1 MMERIIRSALLGL
14 VGLVPFVAAAESTTQ
29 VHGDWTVVC
38 QDAANGQKQCSATQ
52 LLSRQLDNGQRTRL
66 LQTTVR
72 KLNET
77 SYLLQFVLPLGVDLR
92 PGIALQVDDKQQRGG
107 QYFACTNNG
116 CIVRMGMD
124 QAFMSE
130 LQSGKVAR
138 VLYRAANADQPAAV
152 NVSLKGITAAAK
164 SL

>member
-1 MMERIIRSALLGL
+1 MISLFRLAL
-14 VGLVPFVAAAESTTQ
+14 VGMFGFSASVMAAEPTTQ

-52 LLSRQLDNGQRTRL
+52 LLSRRLDNGQSSRL

-72 KLNET
+72 KLNDT
-77 SYLLQFVLPLGVDLR
+77 TYLLQFVLPLGVDLR
-92 PGIALQVDDKQQRGG
+92 PGIALQVDDKEQRGG
-107 QYFACTNNG
+107 QYFACTNVG

-138 VLYRAANADQPAAV
+138 VLYRGANAEKPAAV
-152 NVSLKGITAAAK
+152 DVSLKGITAAAK

>member
-1 MMERIIRSALLGL
+1 MISLFRLAL
-14 VGLVPFVAAAESTTQ
+14 VGMFGFSASVMAAEPTTQ

-38 QDAANGQKQCSATQ
+38 QDAASGQKQCSATQ
-52 LLSRQLDNGQRTRL
+52 LLSRQLDNGQRARL

-72 KLNET
+72 KLNDT
-77 SYLLQFVLPLGVDLR
+77 TYLLQFVLPLGVDLR
-92 PGIALQVDDKQQRGG
+92 PGIALQVDDKEQRGG
-107 QYFACTNNG
+107 QYFACTNAG

-138 VLYRAANADQPAAV
+138 VLYRGANAEKPAAV
-152 NVSLKGITAAAK
+152 DVSLKGITAAAK